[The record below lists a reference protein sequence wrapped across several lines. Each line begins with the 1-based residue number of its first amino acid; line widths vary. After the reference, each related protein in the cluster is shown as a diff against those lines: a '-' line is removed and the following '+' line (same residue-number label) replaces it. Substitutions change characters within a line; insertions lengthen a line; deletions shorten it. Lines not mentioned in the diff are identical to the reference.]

1 MGFLTSNF
9 LNLIL
14 TREQNRLQRRLTSVM
29 SQMKTA
35 QKQAQSVEKNINNW
49 MRTQQN
55 MARATM
61 NQSIFQSQA
70 QGLAGMGLNVNPI
83 DLMNNPGLLSSMISG
98 LSASQQQSFSTNL
111 QQQNMRMQSNLQTYL
126 ANIEQEAELMKEIQ
140 LEPLKDL
147 ESDLE
152 VEKANIE
159 AQMELNKQWKDG
171 AKEDVKNSVQDLKP
185 NYGNGTA

>member
-55 MARATM
+55 MARASM

-83 DLMNNPGLLSSMISG
+83 DLMNNPGLLSSAISG
-98 LSASQQQSFSTNL
+98 LSASQQQSFSTNV

>member
-14 TREQNRLQRRLTSVM
+14 TREQNILQRRLTSVM

-55 MARATM
+55 MARASM

-70 QGLAGMGLNVNPI
+70 QGLAGMGLNVNPT

-98 LSASQQQSFSTNL
+98 LSTSQQQSFSTNV
-111 QQQNMRMQSNLQTYL
+111 QQQNMMMQSNLQTYL
-126 ANIEQEAELMKEIQ
+126 ANIEQEAELMKEMQ